1 MNRRGKKVDSA
12 VTKQHLRPR
21 KPRKVFFSCKFR
33 LIRDVGKMKGR
44 KLFHVRVPPTNHLS
58 SSLSTDFIVCS
69 CSDKTSKNSI
79 TNPPP
84 PSDRKTVSFVGREIP
99 HPTCATKCLRSALYD
114 LRLFGSLF
122 LLKRSRTSCSCQLL
136 RHQVKSRHSSEG
148 GACLRSNHR
157 LRRSVP
163 LRVVPAISYDPT
175 TRFSR

>member
-1 MNRRGKKVDSA
+1 MSEFRQRTISRARCPLTSSSA
-12 VTKQHLRPR
+12 RVVTKRAKIALQIRLHRVTARLYPLLAA
-21 KPRKVFFSCKFR
+21 KFPI
-33 LIRDVGKMKGR
+33 LHAP
-44 KLFHVRVPPTNHLS
+44 HV
-58 SSLSTDFIVCS
+58 C
-69 CSDKTSKNSI
+69 
-79 TNPPP
+79 
-84 PSDRKTVSFVGREIP
+84 G
-99 HPTCATKCLRSALYD
+99 LRSALYD

-163 LRVVPAISYDPT
+163 LRVVPAISYDHT